1 MIKVLFKPSLTFFL
15 DLITHNKST
24 NNNVCKRKSVL
35 TLKCFI
41 GRDKHCRE
49 SNAVVHIISVN
60 VVETALVQTTLN
72 FGNPLFSI

>member
-15 DLITHNKST
+15 DLITQNKST
-24 NNNVCKRKSVL
+24 NNNVCKRKSDL

-49 SNAVVHIISVN
+49 SNAVVYNISVI

-72 FGNPLFSI
+72 SGNPLYYI